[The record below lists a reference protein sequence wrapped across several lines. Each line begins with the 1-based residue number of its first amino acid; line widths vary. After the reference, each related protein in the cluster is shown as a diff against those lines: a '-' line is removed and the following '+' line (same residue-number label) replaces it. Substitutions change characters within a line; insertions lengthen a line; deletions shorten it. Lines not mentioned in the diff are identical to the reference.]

1 MLARYCFYS
10 FKSRYVIEQYV
21 CLLTTCFY
29 RRADTRLVSSL
40 NTTRSRSLS
49 SIKLM
54 RMQAVQFTPGG
65 PDQLF
70 VAEVPLPEPNENE
83 VRIKVYASAINRA
96 DTIQRKGMYDPPPGV
111 TNVLGLEAAGVI
123 DKVGP
128 SCPGHV
134 TVGQKVCALL
144 AGGGNA
150 EYVTCRYEQVMQIP
164 DNLTMVEAAAIP
176 EVWLTAFT
184 LLDRVGKL
192 EKDDTVLIHAGG
204 SGVGTAA
211 VQLVKQAGAT
221 AIVTAGS
228 QEKIDFA
235 ISLGAVAGINYK
247 EGKIGEQ
254 VLRLTHGKGVSL
266 ILDCVGAS
274 MFEENLKA
282 IATDGRWVLYGLLGG
297 GQVNINL
304 AQVYPKRIQLL
315 CSTLRFRSVEF
326 KASLVH
332 DFAQRYSKLFTDGT
346 FRPIIY
352 KVFPLSEIINAHKM
366 MEANENLGKIVL
378 KVRED
383 DA

>member
-1 MLARYCFYS
+1 M
-10 FKSRYVIEQYV
+10 K
-21 CLLTTCFY
+21 
-29 RRADTRLVSSL
+29 
-40 NTTRSRSLS
+40 
-49 SIKLM
+49 
-54 RMQAVQFTPGG
+54 MQAVQFTPGG

-70 VAEVPLPEPNENE
+70 VAEVPLPEPNEKE

-96 DTIQRKGMYDPPPGV
+96 DTIQRKGMYDPPPGI
-111 TNVLGLEAAGVI
+111 TNILGLEAAGVI

-128 SCPGHV
+128 GCPGHI
-134 TVGQKVCALL
+134 TVGQKVYALL

-164 DNLTMVEAAAIP
+164 DKLSMVEAAAIP

-192 EKDDTVLIHAGG
+192 QKDDIVLIHAGG

-247 EGKIGEQ
+247 EGKIAEQ
-254 VLRLTHGKGVSL
+254 VLKLTHGKGVSL

-282 IATDGRWVLYGLLGG
+282 IATDGRWVLYGLLSG
-297 GQVNINL
+297 GQVNLNL
-304 AQVYPKRIQLL
+304 GQMLPKRVQLL

-332 DFAQRYSKLFTDGT
+332 DFAERYCKLFTDGT

-352 KVFPLSEIINAHKM
+352 KVFPLSKIVDSHKM
-366 MEANENLGKIVL
+366 METNENLGKIVL

>member
-1 MLARYCFYS
+1 
-10 FKSRYVIEQYV
+10 I
-21 CLLTTCFY
+21 T
-29 RRADTRLVSSL
+29 
-40 NTTRSRSLS
+40 
-49 SIKLM
+49 LM
-54 RMQAVQFTPGG
+54 KMQAVQFTPGG

-70 VAEVPLPEPNENE
+70 LAEVPLPEPNEKE
-83 VRIKVYASAINRA
+83 VRIKVFASAINRA

-128 SCPGHV
+128 GCPENV

-150 EYVTCRYEQVMQIP
+150 EYVTCRYEQVMPIP
-164 DNLTMVEAAAIP
+164 DNLTFIEAAAIP

-184 LLDRVGKL
+184 LLDRVGIKR
-192 EKDDTVLIHAGG
+192 TQVLIHAGG

-235 ISLGAVAGINYK
+235 ISSGAVAGINYK
-247 EGKIGEQ
+247 EGSFAEK
-254 VLRLTHGKGVSL
+254 VLKLTNGKGVNL

-274 MFEENLKA
+274 MFEDNLKS
-282 IATDGRWVLYGLLGG
+282 IATDGRWVLYGLLSG
-297 GQVNINL
+297 GQVNVNL
-304 AQVYPKRIQLL
+304 GQMLPKRVHLL

-326 KASLVH
+326 KASLVR
-332 DFAQRYSKLFTDGT
+332 DFAQQTSKLFADGT
-346 FRPIIY
+346 FRPVIY
-352 KVFPLSEIINAHKM
+352 KVFLLSEIIQAHKL
-366 MEANENLGKIVL
+366 METNENLGKIVL

-383 DA
+383 DV